1 MVVSIM
7 FGHLVKTNDLFSLQM
22 LLNIMLCINRVK
34 LQVDA
39 KDVVE
44 DEFL

>member
-1 MVVSIM
+1 M

-22 LLNIMLCINRVK
+22 LLNIMLHINRAK

>member
-1 MVVSIM
+1 M

-22 LLNIMLCINRVK
+22 LLNIMFYINRAK

-39 KDVVE
+39 KDVIK

>member
-1 MVVSIM
+1 M

-22 LLNIMLCINRVK
+22 LLNTMLYINRVK